1 MSRKVDE
8 QDQARKVKTRFR
20 MLQHAQKISH
30 NVSQTCRFFGISR
43 SQYYIWLRRY
53 EKQGQEGLRD
63 RSRRP
68 SMIRYRIPAEVIAL
82 ILRIREER
90 RYGAVRMSLY
100 LQRHYQVY
108 VSPTTILKIFHRHR
122 VTRVSLK
129 RYRPGP
135 KPQADGPLPVPGQ
148 SVQVD
153 VKFVPRVGRARQ
165 RFYQFTA
172 IDEATRYRVLR
183 VYDYNNTRSAV
194 AFLEEVRR
202 RLPFAI
208 QRIQTDNDSSFGP
221 QFTWHLADLG
231 IAHRHIP
238 PASPEV
244 NGKVER
250 SHKTDAEEFYRGK
263 RFATRKHLAR
273 KLKRWEKEYNE
284 QRPHLA
290 LGGKTPAERVQELA
304 RPSQPVRNLS

>member
-8 QDQARKVKTRFR
+8 QEQRRKVKARLR
-20 MLQHAQKISH
+20 MLQHYQKISR

-43 SQYYIWLRRY
+43 SQFYIWLRRF
-53 EKQGQEGLRD
+53 EKEEVEGLRD
-63 RSRRP
+63 RPRRP
-68 SMIRYRIPAEVIAL
+68 SMIRYRIPPEVIAL

-108 VSPTTILKIFHRHR
+108 ASPTTILKIFHRHR
-122 VTRVSLK
+122 VTRVSLE

-135 KPQADGPLPVPGQ
+135 KQRNEGPLPVPGQ
-148 SVQVD
+148 TVQVD

-165 RFYQFTA
+165 RFPQFTA

-194 AFLEEVRR
+194 TFLEAVRR

-208 QRIQTDNDSSFGP
+208 QRIQTDNDSSFSR

-231 IAHRHIP
+231 IVHRHIP
-238 PASPEV
+238 PACPEV

-250 SHKTDAEEFYRGK
+250 SHKTD
-263 RFATRKHLAR
+263 
-273 KLKRWEKEYNE
+273 
-284 QRPHLA
+284 
-290 LGGKTPAERVQELA
+290 
-304 RPSQPVRNLS
+304 

>member
-1 MSRKVDE
+1 MSREVDE
-8 QDQARKVKTRFR
+8 QEQRRKVKARLR
-20 MLQHAQKISH
+20 MLEHYQKISR

-43 SQYYIWLRRY
+43 SQFYIWLQRFER
-53 EKQGQEGLRD
+53 KGAEGRRD

-68 SMIRYRIPAEVIAL
+68 SMIRYRIPPEVIAL

-129 RYRPGP
+129 WYRSGP
-135 KPQADGPLPVPGQ
+135 KQRNEGPLPVPGQ

-165 RFYQFTA
+165 RFCQFTA
-172 IDEATRYRVLR
+172 IDEAARYRVLR

-194 AFLEEVRR
+194 AFLEAFRR
-202 RLPFAI
+202 PWSGFSR
-208 QRIQTDNDSSFGP
+208 
-221 QFTWHLADLG
+221 
-231 IAHRHIP
+231 
-238 PASPEV
+238 
-244 NGKVER
+244 ER
-250 SHKTDAEEFYRGK
+250 SSSVHRRCVSIGGRVTLGTDGENESFDTVVSGAPP
-263 RFATRKHLAR
+263 LAAGQAI
-273 KLKRWEKEYNE
+273 ESV
-284 QRPHLA
+284 QRSRT
-290 LGGKTPAERVQELA
+290 GR
-304 RPSQPVRNLS
+304 S

>member
-1 MSRKVDE
+1 MKRALYE
-8 QDQARKVKTRFR
+8 QEQARKVKTRFR

-30 NVSQTCRFFGISR
+30 NISQTCRFFGVCLA
-43 SQYYIWLRRY
+43 QYYIWLRRY
-53 EKQGQEGLRD
+53 EKNGMDGLRD

-68 SMIRYRIPAEVIAL
+68 SMIRCRIPSEVIAL

-100 LQRHYQVY
+100 LQRHNQVY
-108 VSPTTILKIFHRHR
+108 VSPTTILKIFHRHH
-122 VTRVSLK
+122 VGRVSLK

-135 KPQADGPLPVPGQ
+135 KLQAEGPLPVPGQ
-148 SVQVD
+148 SAQID
-153 VKFVPRVGRARQ
+153 VKFVPRAGHARQ

-183 VYDYNNTRSAV
+183 VYNYNNTRSAV
-194 AFLEEVRR
+194 TFLDEVRR

-244 NGKVER
+244 NDKVER

-263 RFATRKHLAR
+263 QFRNRKQLGHRLR
-273 KLKRWEKEYNE
+273 GWEKEYNE

-290 LGGKTPAERVQELA
+290 LKGKTPAERALELA

>member
-1 MSRKVDE
+1 
-8 QDQARKVKTRFR
+8 
-20 MLQHAQKISH
+20 
-30 NVSQTCRFFGISR
+30 
-43 SQYYIWLRRY
+43 
-53 EKQGQEGLRD
+53 
-63 RSRRP
+63 
-68 SMIRYRIPAEVIAL
+68 
-82 ILRIREER
+82 
-90 RYGAVRMSLY
+90 MSLY

-108 VSPTTILKIFHRHR
+108 VSPTTILKIFHRHH
-122 VTRVSLK
+122 VGRVSLK
-129 RYRPGP
+129 KYHPGP
-135 KPQADGPLPVPGQ
+135 KRQAEGPLPVPGQ

-231 IAHRHIP
+231 IGHRHIP
-238 PASPEV
+238 PACPEV

-250 SHKTDAEEFYRGK
+250 SHKTDQQEFYQGNQFRS
-263 RFATRKHLAR
+263 RQQLAR

-284 QRPHLA
+284 RRPHLA
-290 LGGKTPAERVQELA
+290 LEGKTPAERVHELA
-304 RPSQPVRNLS
+304 RPSQTVRNPS

>member
-8 QDQARKVKTRFR
+8 QEQARKVKVRLR
-20 MLQHAQKISH
+20 MIQHFQQVSR
-30 NVSQTCRFFGISR
+30 NVSLTCRFFGISR
-43 SQYYIWLRRY
+43 SPFYIWLRRY
-53 EKQGQEGLRD
+53 ERQGKEGLLD

-68 SMIRYRIPAEVIAL
+68 SMIRYRIPPEVIAL

-90 RYGAVRMSLY
+90 RYGAVRMSFY

-108 VSPTTILKIFHRHR
+108 VSPTTVLKIFHRHR

-129 RYRPGP
+129 RYRRGP
-135 KPQADGPLPVPGQ
+135 KPQAAGRWTASSTGPVGPSGC
-148 SVQVD
+148 QV
-153 VKFVPRVGRARQ
+153 RSSGRASQ
-165 RFYQFTA
+165 RLYQFTA

-194 AFLEEVRR
+194 AFLDEVRR

-208 QRIQTDNDSSFGP
+208 RRIQTDNDSSFGP
-221 QFTWHLADLG
+221 QFTWRLADLG

-250 SHKTDAEEFYRGK
+250 SHKTDAEEFYRG
-263 RFATRKHLAR
+263 RQFRNRKQLAR
-273 KLKRWEKEYNE
+273 KLKRW
-284 QRPHLA
+284 
-290 LGGKTPAERVQELA
+290 
-304 RPSQPVRNLS
+304 